1 MSPYE
6 ITMRGGSVEH
16 WNEEAGGIWLKRLVD
31 IYPNLIWINPSPE
44 KYWPYSQSTSII
56 QEIIGK
62 DRMFPMTL
70 SGIESAMKVLAR

>member
-16 WNEEAGGIWLKRLVD
+16 WNEEAGHIWLKRLTEV
-31 IYPNLIWINPSPE
+31 YPHLIWINPTDE
-44 KYWPYSQSTSII
+44 KYWDYSQSTKII
-56 QEIIGK
+56 QEIIGQ

-70 SGIESAMKVLAR
+70 SGLEGAMKELAR